1 MANDKNIMVLDHALG
16 VVVDS
21 LYEKLETVNTSIST
35 LGLMNRE
42 LKDES
47 VDKTINMLK
56 SYRIGISDAI
66 DLVKGDFD
74 KLIDEA

>member
-35 LGLMNRE
+35 LGLLNRE
-42 LKDES
+42 LNDPSISKT
-47 VDKTINMLK
+47 VDMLK
-56 SYRIGISDAI
+56 SYRIGISDAL

-74 KLIDEA
+74 KLMDN